1 MQLVCFSLAKFT
13 NSWKEKNS
21 RLSAATTSKSSSMW
35 SLSIAYNKSHTA
47 PRRVSLVSVP
57 SSTMLIGLL
66 QCKSFFQSSKMLAN
80 LWFVMIIC
88 SSISG
93 ILSISSSILPKIV
106 FSPIFN
112 NGFGKFLVKSPNLV
126 AYPAAI
132 TIFFTPL
139 FFNILISQLSCDK
152 PRPIIGFH
160 PIHLER
166 VGIFGILLQ
175 ILLRKLFLYLLLVL
189 RINKCYDGTLESRT

>member
-1 MQLVCFSLAKFT
+1 
-13 NSWKEKNS
+13 
-21 RLSAATTSKSSSMW
+21 MW
-35 SLSIAYNKSHTA
+35 SLSMAYIKSHTA

-57 SSTMLIGLL
+57 SSTMVIGLL
-66 QCKSFFQSSKMLAN
+66 QCKSFFQSSKIPAN
-80 LWFVMIIC
+80 LWLVIMIC
-88 SSISG
+88 SSISE
-93 ILSISSSILPKIV
+93 ILSISSNILPKIV

-139 FFNILISQLSCDK
+139 FFNILISQLCCGK

-160 PIHLER
+160 PIHFER
-166 VGIFGILLQ
+166 FCIFRILLQ
-175 ILLRKLFLYLLLVL
+175 ILLSQLFLYLLLVL